1 MLCVFCF
8 KQKTAY
14 EMRISDWS
22 SDVCSSDLVD
32 RRDILGAALGKAP
45 PIFARAH
52 ADDRKSLDQRHV
64 DRHFGNPARREA
76 DDEQA
81 SAKSDAARRFVEYV
95 AADRIE
101 DHVGALAPGQRSDEH
116 PSELQSLM
124 RIS

>member
-1 MLCVFCF
+1 M
-8 KQKTAY
+8 
-14 EMRISDWS
+14 I
-22 SDVCSSDLVD
+22 
-32 RRDILGAALGKAP
+32 RRPPRSTRTDTRFPYTTLFRSLGAALGKAP

-101 DHVGALAPGQRSDEH
+101 DHVGALDPGQRLH
-116 PSELQSLM
+116 LQLGRASCM
-124 RIS
+124 DRVCPYV

>member
-1 MLCVFCF
+1 MIRRPPRSTRTDTLFPYTTLF
-8 KQKTAY
+8 
-14 EMRISDWS
+14 RSDPARRRQR
-22 SDVCSSDLVD
+22 VD

-81 SAKSDAARRFVEYV
+81 SAKSDAAGTEERR
-95 AADRIE
+95 
-101 DHVGALAPGQRSDEH
+101 VGKVCVSKCRYGGEQYH
-116 PSELQSLM
+116 
-124 RIS
+124 

>member
-1 MLCVFCF
+1 MIRRPPRSTRTDTLFPYTTLF
-8 KQKTAY
+8 
-14 EMRISDWS
+14 RSDPARRRQR
-22 SDVCSSDLVD
+22 VD

-95 AADRIE
+95 TADRTE
-101 DHVGALAPGQRSDEH
+101 DNELARTSWRERGWQTVENWWVA
-116 PSELQSLM
+116 
-124 RIS
+124 